1 MQPRTLAALAVAAG
15 LTLGTG
21 VLAIGAT
28 LMPSGASPR
37 PYTPVA
43 ADVASDP
50 GTTIVTDVQ
59 TVYDDPPAAA
69 PSARDA
75 APVSEANTSPE
86 PHTSTT
92 PPSAAPVVTAAPAPR
107 SDESQESSDDE
118 HEFDDVHE
126 TGSSSSGGSVDD

>member
-37 PYTPVA
+37 PYAPVA

-50 GTTIVTDVQ
+50 GTTIVTDVR
-59 TVYDDPPAAA
+59 TVYDDPPSTAQPGAEV
-69 PSARDA
+69 PTGTDDQ
-75 APVSEANTSPE
+75 PE
-86 PHTSTT
+86 SVESTT
-92 PPSAAPVVTAAPAPR
+92 TPAPAPR
-107 SDESQESSDDE
+107 RHRD
-118 HEFDDVHE
+118 
-126 TGSSSSGGSVDD
+126 TGGALGLVGVVIERRSRVRRRARARLVVEQRVCR